1 MAAIEASDPVAAVL
15 RSAFA
20 PLHKRALGL
29 AVGMTAAVA
38 VFAVT
43 AFHIISR
50 PADGLTIELLVH
62 YFYGYNTTWVGAIAG
77 AWWAFFSGFVAGWFI
92 AFVRNFMLATWMLI
106 VKTKAE
112 LSQTRDFLDHI

>member
-29 AVGMTAAVA
+29 AVGITAALV

-43 AFHIISR
+43 AFHILTR

-62 YFYGYNTTWVGAIAG
+62 YFYGYDTTWPGAAAG
-77 AWWAFFSGFVAGWFI
+77 AWWSFFSGFVIGWFI
-92 AFVRNFMLATWMLI
+92 AFTRNFMLATWMLI
-106 VKTKAE
+106 MKTKAE
-112 LSQTRDFLDHI
+112 LFQTRDFLDHI